1 MEADVSTGLAQAR
14 RLAIIETARAMAR
27 EAIRAT
33 SDPEADP
40 ATRRF
45 YHGVET
51 AALHVLRPELAAV
64 RDGSDWLDRRDA
76 SFRDGFLEASALLAT
91 AASGGP
97 APFRFLLP
105 GPPAPR
111 RPSA

>member
-1 MEADVSTGLAQAR
+1 MSTGLVQAR
-14 RLAIIETARAMAR
+14 RLAVIEAARAMAR
-27 EAIRAT
+27 EAIAAT

-40 ATRRF
+40 ATRRY

-64 RDGSDWLDRRDA
+64 HEGSNWLDRRDA
-76 SFRDGFLEASALLAT
+76 SFRDGFLEASDVLAI
-91 AASGGP
+91 AAA
-97 APFRFLLP
+97 APQPPLRVRLP
-105 GPPAPR
+105 RPPAPR